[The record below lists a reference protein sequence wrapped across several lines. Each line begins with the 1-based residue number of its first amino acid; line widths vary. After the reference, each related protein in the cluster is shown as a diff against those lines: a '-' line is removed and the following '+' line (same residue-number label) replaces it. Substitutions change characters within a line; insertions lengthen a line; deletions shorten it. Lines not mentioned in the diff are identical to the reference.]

1 MMRAL
6 FALDKVYKFDQH
18 IGYGLGEVWGV
29 R

>member
-6 FALDKVYKFDQH
+6 FSLDKVYKFDQH
-18 IGYGLGEVWGV
+18 TEYGLGEVWGV